1 MYLANV
7 GIRVRAH
14 SAYARILMRGK
25 FNYWGLLNLFM
36 AVTHLQLDHDPVQVL
51 TIWGTTF
58 MLYLSL
64 SCLLTHSLTL
74 SPPPGVQ
81 QQRVNA
87 ESLLLEAVKQV
98 KVSDLEDDI
107 LDLPEEDPVAA
118 AAAAAAGNSQQS
130 VPLFSR
136 HTRVTT
142 RTQRFNIQRAL
153 MESETCI

>member
-14 SAYARILMRGK
+14 SAYARILMRWK

-36 AVTHLQLDHDPVQVL
+36 AVTHLKLDHDPVHVV

-64 SCLLTHSLTL
+64 THSLSHSLTL

-107 LDLPEEDPVAA
+107 LDLPEEDPVAT
-118 AAAAAAGNSQQS
+118 AAAAGNSQQS